1 MHNLQNHSMTQMARS
16 FKAKPSLCFQVTASI
31 LGACTSIL
39 LLTKVRRNARM
50 QSFHLWQLFWAT
62 EDSEI
67 GNLTTYNLH
76 QFLNLDDILQHCF
89 FFFLTSNCIGLW
101 KPLWLLETRTTKE
114 IACFV
119 LKGHKI
125 HLQAN
130 SFHQPFFITSFS
142 LHFVLSLCLSIF
154 VPPYCYILRDLCL
167 PYP

>member
-1 MHNLQNHSMTQMARS
+1 MFSGDSKYIRSMYIYPAPHKSPKKCENAVLSSLTVILSHWRFGNREPDNLQFTSVSQLGWH
-16 FKAKPSLCFQVTASI
+16 TA
-31 LGACTSIL
+31 TL
-39 LLTKVRRNARM
+39 L
-50 QSFHLWQLFWAT
+50 
-62 EDSEI
+62 
-67 GNLTTYNLH
+67 
-76 QFLNLDDILQHCF
+76 